1 MEKKVINQKELSYQ
15 YYMLKMKYRL
25 SFDRYFKSLKET
37 HQKHEEM
44 VKDHQALLDFISSN
58 GIYDKV
64 CPPSNNGFNI

>member
-1 MEKKVINQKELSYQ
+1 MEKKLINQKELSYQ
-15 YYMLKMKYRL
+15 YYILKMKYRL

-44 VKDHQALLDFISSN
+44 VKDHQALLDFINSN
-58 GIYDKV
+58 GTYDKV